1 MKLTIRTD
9 WLEPD
14 YVPASLTEGAFH
26 EMDCKPLFGAVYDAA
41 RGSSYQPYGGS
52 LEEFAQDL
60 LDPVI
65 QMIRGVE
72 DPIHVLL
79 SGGYDSRMIA
89 YICETIGKAPL
100 YIGDGAEEPTW
111 TKVLNYLNVPF
122 ERRYVHDMSG
132 SDPYGLTHAMVHGFA
147 PLYTQLRF
155 MPYPTEPTTLITG
168 LGGGEW
174 FSYPASGWHLGKK
187 ERLPHNGVL
196 EMWMDCWPQYTMIP
210 EAWGRNYDFMLNP
223 YCTPSYGMVAARCK
237 EEWLYEI
244 DRVGLPELDAVRGA
258 MLNHLD
264 PKLASLGYQ
273 YHYYDWKLSD
283 AHKLWIDSRYL
294 ESPFGSTFHRPEY
307 GLPSGMELNKHS
319 CTLAG
324 FSTWCDV
331 LATSGYEIR

>member
-1 MKLTIRTD
+1 MELTIRRD

-14 YVPASLTEGAFH
+14 YVPATLTEGAFF

-41 RGSSYQPYGGS
+41 KGSRPYGGS

-65 QMIRGVE
+65 KMIRGIE

-79 SGGYDSRMIA
+79 SGGYDSRIIA
-89 YICETIGKAPL
+89 YICELLGKAPL
-100 YIGDGAEEPTW
+100 YIGDGAEEPVW
-111 TKVLNYLNVPF
+111 TKVLNYLEVPF
-122 ERRYVHDMSG
+122 ARRYTHNMLQE
-132 SDPYGLTHAMVHGFA
+132 DPYGLTHAMVAGFA

-155 MPYPTEPTTLITG
+155 MPQPEKSTTLITG

-174 FSYPASGWHLGKK
+174 FSYPASGWHQGKK
-187 ERLPHNGVL
+187 PRILHRGVL

-210 EAWGRNYDFMLNP
+210 EAWGRDYDFMLNP
-223 YCTPSYGMVAARCK
+223 YCTPTYGLVAARCRK
-237 EEWLYEI
+237 EWLYEI
-244 DRVGLPELDAVRGA
+244 DRVQYPELDAVRGA

-264 PKLASLGYQ
+264 PKLTTLGYQ
-273 YHYYDWKLSD
+273 YHYYDWNLSD
-283 AHKLWIDSRYL
+283 ANKAWIDGRYL
-294 ESPFGSTFHRPEY
+294 NSPYGSTFHRTEF
-307 GLPSGMELNKHS
+307 GLPSGMEMNNHS

-331 LATSGYEIR
+331 LAASGFEIR